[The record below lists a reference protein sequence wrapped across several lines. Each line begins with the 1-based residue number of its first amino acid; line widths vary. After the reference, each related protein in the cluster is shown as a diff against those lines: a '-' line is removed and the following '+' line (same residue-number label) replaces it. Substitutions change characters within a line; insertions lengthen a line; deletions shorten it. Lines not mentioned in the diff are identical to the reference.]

1 MTVSA
6 VELALEGNLDMFVK
20 SKKDKVRF
28 PLLNEM
34 IADSRIVKTRRPH
47 CIDCKME
54 I

>member
-28 PLLNEM
+28 PLLN
-34 IADSRIVKTRRPH
+34 DSRFSDSQDEETSLY
-47 CIDCKME
+47 
-54 I
+54 